1 MAMRA
6 HNGAGTLQ
14 WQRLARQLF
23 SLGVQ
28 SVHAAPFFPHS
39 VSLVPA
45 THAPAAQHPAH
56 VPGPQMQEPPLHA
69 SPAAHAGPEPHWHR
83 PLAAQLSARRVSH
96 TAQAP
101 PPVPHSSIEGA
112 AHVLPAQ
119 QPPGQ

>member
-1 MAMRA
+1 M
-6 HNGAGTLQ
+6 
-14 WQRLARQLF
+14 
-23 SLGVQ
+23 
-28 SVHAAPFFPHS
+28 HAAPFFPHS

-83 PLAAQLSARRVSH
+83 PLAEQLSARRVSH

-119 QPPGQ
+119 QPPGQYVPSHTQLPPTQCCPAPHTGYVPH